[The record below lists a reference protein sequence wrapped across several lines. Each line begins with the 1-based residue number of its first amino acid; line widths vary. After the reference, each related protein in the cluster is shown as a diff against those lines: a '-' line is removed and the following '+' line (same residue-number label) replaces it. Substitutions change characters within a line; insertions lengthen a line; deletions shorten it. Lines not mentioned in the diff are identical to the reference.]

1 MYWSGR
7 KGVGGNEVQAHKQ
20 CYELWDGG
28 KVLKKSFLLGI
39 ICVFISALSGLF
51 LRDWSITMEI
61 CGYIGLGCLL
71 LAGIFQGSYLSGGSI
86 RGNYANESKED
97 RDQREGIAGFLFI
110 ISVPNC
116 LVAGLF
122 LYFLGL

>member
-1 MYWSGR
+1 MR
-7 KGVGGNEVQAHKQ
+7 KA
-20 CYELWDGG
+20 
-28 KVLKKSFLLGI
+28 FLLGI
-39 ICVFISALSGLF
+39 ICVFISALIGLF
-51 LRDWSITMEI
+51 LRDWYMTMKI

-71 LAGIFQGSYLSGGSI
+71 LGGIFQGSYLSGGGI

-97 RDQREGIAGFLFI
+97 RDQREGIASSLFI

-116 LVAGLF
+116 LVAGLL